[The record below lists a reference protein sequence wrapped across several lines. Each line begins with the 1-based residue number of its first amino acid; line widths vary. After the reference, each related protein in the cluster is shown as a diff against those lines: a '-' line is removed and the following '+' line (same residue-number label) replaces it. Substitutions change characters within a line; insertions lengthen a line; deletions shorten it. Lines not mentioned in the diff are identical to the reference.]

1 MRHIILAL
9 VFVILNQFPATA
21 MVGGAAPADG
31 PSAAGTAGGS
41 VVVLVSSRGSSCSGV
56 AIASSLVL
64 TAAHCVRPGAD
75 YKIAEYDNARNL
87 VLKDIAVI
95 KHHPGFDA
103 TAAERNLASADV
115 ALLKVG
121 ATLRNQPAG
130 LAPAGS
136 TVTVGDRLVVIG
148 AGLATPGEGKSGGTA
163 RIAELVVTGQPG
175 TLQIRL
181 VDPATRGERAGL
193 GACTGD
199 SGAPVFRDY
208 DGRPMVIGLVSW
220 TTGPK
225 LSDGCGGLTGVTPL
239 TRYRSWIVDIAKA
252 LANPL

>member
-1 MRHIILAL
+1 MRHTILAL
-9 VFVILNQFPATA
+9 VLVILNPFPAAA
-21 MVGGAAPADG
+21 MVGGAAPA
-31 PSAAGTAGGS
+31 GGEVGAS

-56 AIASSLVL
+56 ALTSSLVL

-75 YKIAEYDNARNL
+75 YKIAEYDNARNP
-87 VLKDIAVI
+87 VLKDIMAI
-95 KHHPGFDA
+95 RRHPGFDA

-115 ALLKVG
+115 ALLKVA

-136 TVTVGDRLVVIG
+136 TVAPGDRLVVGG

-163 RIAELVVTGQPG
+163 RSAELVVTGQPG

-181 VDPATRGERAGL
+181 MDPATRGERAGL

-199 SGAPVFRDY
+199 SGAPVFRNY

-239 TRYRSWIVDIAKA
+239 TRYRAWIVETAKA
-252 LANPL
+252 LANPLNP